1 MSIKAFRHGSSDK
14 IAANAVPARVQEIFK
29 DHVSSTEAPLI
40 LLVYH
45 EEETINYIRNMD
57 VDISGWRTGLR
68 DLLIPDRLQVSF
80 SSQKTQCRKRQLIKS
95 KADTRPLSSKEIQ
108 QYFVPYRQ

>member
-14 IAANAVPARVQEIFK
+14 VAANAVPARVQEIFK
-29 DHVSSTEAPLI
+29 DHVNSTEAPLI

-45 EEETINYIRNMD
+45 EQETMNYIRNMD

-80 SSQKTQCRKRQLIKS
+80 SSQKTQCRKRQLTKF
-95 KADTRPLSSKEIQ
+95 KAETRPFSSKEIQ
-108 QYFVPYRQ
+108 QCFIPHQQ